1 MLQVVTKTIKNMS
14 KIFTVN
20 DQYIPLTSIEVI
32 LVSSMLTLNK
42 RYASL
47 VLLESIGVQYLEIYT

>member
-20 DQYIPLTSIEVI
+20 DQHIPLTSIV
-32 LVSSMLTLNK
+32 VSSMLTLNK